1 MRKHF
6 FHVWLGDT
14 HSLPSPA
21 AGRND
26 SPHELTE
33 LSDVK
38 SKQSKEK
45 KTKKTQPQKPPAQN
59 GFLSPSFFFLQRQKC
74 QVLFIN
80 TSRYKGK
87 HKGMDFRMPSETK

>member
-59 GFLSPSFFFLQRQKC
+59 GFLSPSFFF
-74 QVLFIN
+74 FFFAETEMSSII
-80 TSRYKGK
+80 YK
-87 HKGMDFRMPSETK
+87 H